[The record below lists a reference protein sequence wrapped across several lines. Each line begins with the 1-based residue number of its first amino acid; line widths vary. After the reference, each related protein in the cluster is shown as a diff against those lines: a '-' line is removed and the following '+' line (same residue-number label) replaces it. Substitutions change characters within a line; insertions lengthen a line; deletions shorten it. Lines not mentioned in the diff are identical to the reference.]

1 MPAMNLKKRQVMKRS
16 DFLKLM
22 SGAAAVAAIEPAFAS
37 GTASSVVSN
46 EPVEP
51 VSIATWR
58 FGLETTKLA
67 HQHLL
72 QGGTA
77 LDATEI
83 GVKLCE
89 ADPKE
94 RSVGLGGRPDRDGHV
109 TLDACCMDHLGNVG
123 SVAGVED
130 VVHVSSLARAVMEKT
145 PHVMLVGEG
154 ARQFA
159 QEMGFPLQD
168 LLVPESKAEWEK
180 WKEKSDYKPVINIE
194 NHDTIG
200 QLSRDTEG
208 RLAGFCTTS
217 GMAFKM
223 RGRVG
228 DSPLIGPGLYVDG
241 EVGAA
246 TATGHGEEVIR
257 VVGSYR
263 VVAEMEKGF
272 SPHEACKRAVEKIY
286 AFFKRREAGI
296 QDTQIG
302 FIALDKN
309 GRVGGYALRPGFQY
323 AVVRGFTPNAEPALV
338 DVEALLP

>member
-1 MPAMNLKKRQVMKRS
+1 MKRS
-16 DFLKLM
+16 DFLKVVT
-22 SGAAAVAAIEPAFAS
+22 GVAAATAVVPSLANPFIK
-37 GTASSVVSN
+37 ASSAKKTH
-46 EPVEP
+46 EPLVP

-58 FGLETTKLA
+58 FGLQTTAEAMRILSNK
-67 HQHLL
+67 
-72 QGGTA
+72 GSA
-77 LDATEI
+77 LDATEA
-83 GVKLCE
+83 GVKICE
-89 ADPKE
+89 ADPNE

-109 TLDACCMDHLGNVG
+109 TLDACCMDNLGNIG

-168 LLVPESKAEWEK
+168 LRVPASIAEWEK
-180 WKEKSDYKPVINIE
+180 WKEKAEYSPVVNVE

-200 QLSRDTEG
+200 QLSMDMAG
-208 RLAGFCTTS
+208 QLAGMCTTS

-223 RGRVG
+223 RGRIG
-228 DSPLIGPGLYVDG
+228 DSPIIGAGLYVDG

-272 SPHEACKRAVEKIY
+272 SPQEACERAVRKIY
-286 AFFKRREAGI
+286 DFFQRREAGI

-302 FIALDKN
+302 FIALNKR
-309 GRVGGYALRPGFQY
+309 GEVGGYALRPGFQY
-323 AVVRGFTPNAEPALV
+323 AVARGEGEEPVLLDAP
-338 DVEALLP
+338 ALLPT

>member
-1 MPAMNLKKRQVMKRS
+1 MKRS
-16 DFLKLM
+16 DFLKIVG
-22 SGAAAVAAIEPAFAS
+22 GAAAVAAVEPAVAAAVRP
-37 GTASSVVSN
+37 TMRPY
-46 EPVEP
+46 EPLEP
-51 VSIATWR
+51 ISIATWR
-58 FGLETTKLA
+58 FGLQTTKAA
-67 HQHLL
+67 HAHLI
-72 QGGTA
+72 QGGCA

-89 ADPKE
+89 ADPNE

-109 TLDACCMDHLGNVG
+109 TLDACCMDHLGNIG
-123 SVAGVED
+123 SVAGVEN

-145 PHVMLVGEG
+145 PHVMLVGDG

-168 LLVPESKAEWEK
+168 LLVPDSKKEWEN

-200 QLSRDTEG
+200 QLSMDMDG

-223 RGRVG
+223 HGRVG

-272 SPHEACKRAVEKIY
+272 TPQEACKRAVEKIY
-286 AFFKRREAGI
+286 AFFQRREAGI

-302 FIALDKN
+302 FIALDKR

-323 AVVRGFTPNAEPALV
+323 AVTMGLSPDAEPVLV